1 MDSTFLQCVAVHT
14 AVQRKKARLQGGPI
28 DDPPC
33 PHCKKRI
40 VAQSVNITLQNII
53 TERLSLRQI
62 MRQAEVQSVYPK
74 LPVRGQQLYEDL
86 LTPARTSVNMNPPP
100 SLPPSYLFK
109 NLSSHCIL
117 WNFCSKFLSTTEECM
132 IRSG

>member
-1 MDSTFLQCVAVHT
+1 MDFTFLQCVAVHT

-86 LTPARTSVNMNPPP
+86 LTPARTSVNVNPPP
-100 SLPPSYLFK
+100 SLP
-109 NLSSHCIL
+109 SSLPLNYSRICLHTASLLNC
-117 WNFCSKFLSTTEECM
+117 CSKFQSR
-132 IRSG
+132 I